1 MIFPAAGHTTCEVM
15 PLAAEKDA
23 RGAYLG
29 ELSHENIL
37 EIFGGAADFSVRAVT
52 VGGQRLWL
60 YAIDGLTSGGDISE
74 LVLKPLLRV
83 CGQQSVHTLYE
94 RALTGEVYNFVALE
108 CRSLDDAAR
117 KLVNGFCVVLFGEAG
132 ALAFEDKTGEKRA
145 PSAPETE
152 NTVKGPKDAFTETL
166 RTNTSLLRRHLR
178 APELR
183 LFETTLGRRSRT
195 NIGLAYL
202 DGLTAPDLVEKMKK
216 RLGEIDIDGAL
227 SPASIEE
234 YLTGS
239 RATAF
244 PLLQYTERTDRFA
257 QGLLDGRVGILVDG
271 LPLGY
276 LAPVDLATLMS
287 SAEDRATDFVSA
299 SAIRILRYLALL
311 VSLALP
317 AAYIAMVAFHPEM
330 LPTRLLEA
338 IIESKRAVP
347 FSTVLE
353 VLGLLVAFELVQE
366 ASIALP
372 QPIGQSLSV
381 IGGLVVGTAAVDAK
395 LISPAALIVVA
406 SAGVCGY
413 ALPGRDFA
421 AAVRLWR
428 FLLAALAGI
437 GGLFGLTA
445 GAVCLLIHLSGLES
459 LGVPYLAP
467 FCRVGGARALL
478 RSRLVRQKYRDAA
491 LHPQDLKNQE

>member
-1 MIFPAAGHTTCEVM
+1 MR
-15 PLAAEKDA
+15 LAVEKSADG
-23 RGAYLG
+23 RYVGALT
-29 ELSHENIL
+29 HENIL
-37 EIFGGAADFSVRAVT
+37 EVFGGAADFNARTLEIS
-52 VGGQRLWL
+52 GQRLRL
-60 YAIDGLTSGGDISE
+60 YAIDGLTSGSDISE
-74 LVLKPLLRV
+74 LVLRPLMQDCR
-83 CGQQSVHTLYE
+83 GAALYE
-94 RALTGEVYNFVALE
+94 RALHSVVYNSVALP
-108 CRSLDDAAR
+108 CKTLDEAAR
-117 KLVNGFCVVLFGEAG
+117 KLVNGFCLVLFAG
-132 ALAFEDKTGEKRA
+132 GRALAFEDKTGEKRA

-152 NTVKGPKDAFTETL
+152 NTVKGPKDAFTETV

-178 APELR
+178 SPDLR
-183 LFETTLGRRSRT
+183 LYETTLGRRSLT
-195 NIGLAYL
+195 NVSLVYL
-202 DGLTAPDLVEKMKK
+202 EGLTAPSLVARMKR
-216 RLGEIDIDGAL
+216 RLREIDIDGAIT
-227 SPASIEE
+227 PAAVEE

-257 QGLLDGRVGILVDG
+257 QGLLDGRVGLLVDG

-276 LAPVDLATLMS
+276 LAPVDLAYLMS
-287 SAEDRATDFVSA
+287 SPEDRATDFLSA
-299 SAIRILRYLALL
+299 SAIRILRYLALIACL
-311 VSLALP
+311 ILP

-338 IIESKRAVP
+338 IIESKQAVP
-347 FSTVLE
+347 FPTVLE

-366 ASIALP
+366 ASVSLP

-381 IGGLVVGTAAVDAK
+381 IGGLVVGTAAVDAR

-406 SAGVCGY
+406 AAGVCGY

-428 FLLAALAGI
+428 FALAVLAGV

-445 GAVCLLIHLSGLES
+445 GVLWLLIHLAGLES
-459 LGVPYLAP
+459 FGVAYLSP
-467 FCRVGGARALL
+467 FCRVGGASALL
-478 RSRLVRQKYRDAA
+478 RSRLVRQKYRDAS